1 MPLID
6 RDDSLLV
13 VIADLQHE
21 FWSNRLGDADAGEVM
36 NT

>member
-13 VIADLQHE
+13 VIDLQHE